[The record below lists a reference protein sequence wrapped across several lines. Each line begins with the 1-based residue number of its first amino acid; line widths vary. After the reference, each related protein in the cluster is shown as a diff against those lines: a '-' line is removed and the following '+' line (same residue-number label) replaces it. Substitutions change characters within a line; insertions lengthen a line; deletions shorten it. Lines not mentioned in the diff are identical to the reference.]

1 MSFKYL
7 YIKEIIIM
15 KKEISKKSMTIVV
28 DIKIYKIIENK
39 FSNKSKY
46 INWLIY
52 QDLLKNTNDEE
63 LKNMIL

>member
-1 MSFKYL
+1 
-7 YIKEIIIM
+7 M
-15 KKEISKKSMTIVV
+15 KKEISKKSMTVVV
-28 DIKIYKIIENK
+28 DIKIYQIMENK

>member
-1 MSFKYL
+1 
-7 YIKEIIIM
+7 M
-15 KKEISKKSMTIVV
+15 KKEKTRKPITIVI
-28 DIKIYKIIENK
+28 DKNLYNIIDEK

-63 LKNMIL
+63 LKKILL

>member
-1 MSFKYL
+1 MVFKYL
-7 YIKEIIIM
+7 YNNKKCM
-15 KKEISKKSMTIVV
+15 KKEKTRKPITIVI
-28 DIKIYKIIENK
+28 DKNLYNIIDEK

-63 LKNMIL
+63 LKKILL